1 MEKGVDK
8 MNKEALIMK
17 YQARINLLNARDPEG
32 NRGIVHKL
40 ERKIRRLER
49 E

>member
-1 MEKGVDK
+1 MS
-8 MNKEALIMK
+8 KEILIMK

-40 ERKIRRLER
+40 ERKIRKLENQ
-49 E
+49 

>member
-1 MEKGVDK
+1 MS
-8 MNKEALIMK
+8 KEALIMK

-40 ERKIRRLER
+40 QRKIRRLEQ

>member
-1 MEKGVDK
+1 MS
-8 MNKEALIMK
+8 KEALIMK
-17 YQARINLLNARDPEG
+17 YKARINLLNARDPEG

-40 ERKIRRLER
+40 QRKIRRLEQ

>member
-1 MEKGVDK
+1 MS
-8 MNKEALIMK
+8 KEALIIK

-40 ERKIRRLER
+40 ERKIRKLENQ
-49 E
+49 

>member
-1 MEKGVDK
+1 MS
-8 MNKEALIMK
+8 KEALIMK

-40 ERKIRRLER
+40 ERKIRKLENQ
-49 E
+49 